1 MVSRRFIFAEDEPI
15 MALPRNTDEQ
25 VFGNPQMDTAAEFES
40 LLRRSYSRAYS
51 AAYRMMGNASDAE
64 DLTQEAFVRVWAAF
78 DRYDRSRPF
87 EGWLFRILSNLA
99 IDRWRRGSGASVCSL
114 DAEGPA
120 RGAGLPR
127 RGKQVS
133 CGSRDGRGAPLLA
146 CLADERPS
154 AMPEQSYL
162 RSETGRR
169 VRNALSALPSDYR
182 KAVVLADVQG
192 YSYEEI
198 AQHVGCPVGTI
209 RSRLHRGRQLLRQNL
224 LKLQNQ
230 EEMMDYRE
238 KPERR
243 NPTGGLS
250 APLPV
255 FTHGEQSTRQLARVE

>member
-1 MVSRRFIFAEDEPI
+1 MIAPV
-15 MALPRNTDEQ
+15 RNTQ
-25 VFGNPQMDTAAEFES
+25 VSAPPRKRSASEEFEQ
-40 LLRRSYSRAYS
+40 LFQRSYNRAYN

-99 IDRWRRGSGASVCSL
+99 IDRWRRLSGMTICSL
-114 DAEGPA
+114 DAEGTGA
-120 RGAGLPR
+120 RSISSRRNRPRGSSREGKGA
-127 RGKQVS
+127 S
-133 CGSRDGRGAPLLA
+133 LLA
-146 CLADERPS
+146 CLADDRPS

-162 RSETGRR
+162 RAETGRR
-169 VRNALSALPSDYR
+169 VRRALSALPGDYR

-230 EEMMDYRE
+230 EEWGDRD
-238 KPERR
+238 
-243 NPTGGLS
+243 
-250 APLPV
+250 V
-255 FTHGEQSTRQLARVE
+255 